1 MLRPTLILTT
11 LALLA
16 TPAAAQVMQRSGG
29 SRQVNTL
36 QLLNQRLPEVRF
48 VEQPFEQVID
58 WLADFTQMNVV
69 VRWDTLEDSGVE
81 RDVPISIQVKNLR
94 LSQVLWLI
102 MNEAGGADL
111 RLAYRATGNL
121 LVLSTEEDLGREM
134 VTKVYDVADLL
145 LRPPSA
151 PRPDFQQNDQG
162 LGQQTQGGGGGQSVF
177 GNNQD
182 NNRDDEDELDSDVQM
197 EELINLITS
206 TIEPDSWIVNGGGN
220 GRIVSFNNVIIVT
233 NTILVHQKIGGYI
246 TDDAILQN

>member
-16 TPAAAQVMQRSGG
+16 APAAAQLVQRPG
-29 SRQVNTL
+29 SSRTVNTL

-48 VEQPFEQVID
+48 VDQPFEQVIE

-69 VRWDTLEDSGVE
+69 VRWDTLEDNGIE
-81 RDVPISIQVKNLR
+81 RDEPISVQVKNLR

-102 MNEAGGADL
+102 MNEVGGTEL

-121 LVLSTEEDLGREM
+121 LVISTEDDLGREM
-134 VTKVYDVADLL
+134 ITKVYDVADLL

-151 PRPDFQQNDQG
+151 TRPDFQQNDQG
-162 LGQQTQGGGGGQSVF
+162 LGQTGQGGGGGGVF
-177 GNNQD
+177 GNSQD
-182 NNRDDEDELDSDVQM
+182 NQRDNEDDNENDIQM
-197 EELINLITS
+197 QELIDLITT

-246 TDDAILQN
+246 TDDTVMRN

>member
-16 TPAAAQVMQRSGG
+16 APAAAQVMQRPGG
-29 SRQVNTL
+29 ARNVNTL
-36 QLLNQRLPEVRF
+36 QLLNQRIPEVTLL
-48 VEQPFEQVID
+48 ETPFEQVME
-58 WLADFTQMNVV
+58 WLADLTQMNVV
-69 VRWDTLEDSGVE
+69 VRWENLEDNGIE
-81 RDVPISIQVKNLR
+81 RDVPVSIKVKNLR

-102 MNEAGGADL
+102 MNEVGGTEL

-121 LVLSTEEDLGREM
+121 LVISTEEDLGREL

-145 LRPPSA
+145 LRPPQA

-162 LGQQTQGGGGGQSVF
+162 LGQQGQGGGGQGPF
-177 GNNQD
+177 GNSQD
-182 NNRDDEDELDSDVQM
+182 NQRDNEDENDNDIQM
-197 EELINLITS
+197 QELIDLITA
-206 TIEPDSWIVNGGGN
+206 TIEPDTWIVNGAGN

-246 TDDAILQN
+246 TDNEALSN